1 MQRDPIPLPIVFM
14 DDDAAEAR
22 FEEQYL
28 RDLEAAGPSDERGE
42 CFFVVM
48 GELHHNKAL
57 QIQQEKIGE
66 GDAA

>member
-1 MQRDPIPLPIVFM
+1 M
-14 DDDAAEAR
+14 DDDAAESG

-28 RDLEAAGPSDERGE
+28 RDLATLDRIEQQYE

>member
-1 MQRDPIPLPIVFM
+1 MQREHIPLPIVFM

-28 RDLEAAGPSDERGE
+28 RDLATLDRIEHQNE

>member
-28 RDLEAAGPSDERGE
+28 RDLATLDRIEHQNE

-57 QIQQEKIGE
+57 QVQQEKIGE

>member
-1 MQRDPIPLPIVFM
+1 MQREHIPIPIVFM

-28 RDLEAAGPSDERGE
+28 RDLATLDRIEHQNE

-57 QIQQEKIGE
+57 QMQQEKIGE

>member
-28 RDLEAAGPSDERGE
+28 RDLATLDRIEQQNE

>member
-1 MQRDPIPLPIVFM
+1 MQRDPIPPPIVFM

-28 RDLEAAGPSDERGE
+28 RDLATLDRIEHQNE

>member
-1 MQRDPIPLPIVFM
+1 MQREHIPLPIVFM

-28 RDLEAAGPSDERGE
+28 RDLATLDRIDRQNE
-42 CFFVVM
+42 CFFVAM